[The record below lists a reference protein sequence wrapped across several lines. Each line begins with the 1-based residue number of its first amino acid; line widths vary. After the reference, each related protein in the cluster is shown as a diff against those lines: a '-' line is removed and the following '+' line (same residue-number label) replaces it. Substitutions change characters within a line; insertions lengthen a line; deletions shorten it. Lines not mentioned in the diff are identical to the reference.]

1 MNNNQN
7 DPKQLDC
14 NLYMKATADF
24 QQEIEN
30 DLSTKDVSL
39 AEILGKEEQE
49 DGNET
54 AEDNG

>member
-14 NLYMKATADF
+14 NLYMQATAAF

>member
-14 NLYMKATADF
+14 NLYMQATAAF

-30 DLSTKDVSL
+30 DLSTEDSSL
-39 AEILGKEEQE
+39 AEILGKEEKE

>member
-1 MNNNQN
+1 MSNNQN

-14 NLYMKATADF
+14 NLCMQATAAF

-30 DLSTKDVSL
+30 DLSTEDSSL
-39 AEILGKEEQE
+39 AEILGKDEQE

-54 AEDNG
+54 VKDDG